1 VTIFYKRN
9 EEFRRRSGRRK
20 EVFFFDVFPLGLP
33 SAKDTTKTQEIDF
46 DHPALTRRTSMG
58 ETKRQ
63 SYTFTVR
70 EYGDGTPY
78 IACVPVGREWSVF
91 GKGSLSFVLP
101 MGTTLK
107 IAKKAGAFLNK
118 NIDLISF
125 TETLGPDKY
134 SRRRA

>member
-1 VTIFYKRN
+1 
-9 EEFRRRSGRRK
+9 
-20 EVFFFDVFPLGLP
+20 
-33 SAKDTTKTQEIDF
+33 
-46 DHPALTRRTSMG
+46 MG

-63 SYTFTVR
+63 SYTFTVK

-78 IACVPVGREWSVF
+78 IACVPGGREWRVF

-125 TETLGPDKY
+125 TEGLGPDKY
-134 SRRRA
+134 SQRRV

>member
-1 VTIFYKRN
+1 
-9 EEFRRRSGRRK
+9 
-20 EVFFFDVFPLGLP
+20 
-33 SAKDTTKTQEIDF
+33 
-46 DHPALTRRTSMG
+46 MG

-63 SYTFTVR
+63 SFTFTVK

-134 SRRRA
+134 SRRRAS

>member
-1 VTIFYKRN
+1 
-9 EEFRRRSGRRK
+9 
-20 EVFFFDVFPLGLP
+20 
-33 SAKDTTKTQEIDF
+33 
-46 DHPALTRRTSMG
+46 MG
-58 ETKRQ
+58 ATKRQ

-78 IACVPVGREWSVF
+78 IACEPVGREWSVF

-125 TETLGPDKY
+125 TEALGTDKY
-134 SRRRA
+134 SHRRS

>member
-1 VTIFYKRN
+1 
-9 EEFRRRSGRRK
+9 
-20 EVFFFDVFPLGLP
+20 
-33 SAKDTTKTQEIDF
+33 
-46 DHPALTRRTSMG
+46 MG

-91 GKGSLSFVLP
+91 GEGSLSFVLP
-101 MGTTLK
+101 LGTTLK
-107 IAKKAGAFLNK
+107 SAQRAGAFLNK
-118 NIDLISF
+118 NIASISF
-125 TETLGPDKY
+125 TEALSSDMY